1 MPEQI
6 RNIKGTKDLL
16 PIDSRLWLETE
27 SIIHNFMSLHGY
39 ALVRTPIFEKTEL
52 FSRSIGQETDIV
64 NKEMYTWIDLDGTS
78 LTLRPELTASV
89 VRSYIQN
96 HLGNQSPLQRV
107 YYIDSSFRRERPQKG
122 RQRQFTQF
130 GVEALG
136 SSNPEQDVE
145 IILIASR
152 IYEMLGIEDL
162 EIHINS
168 IGSSESR
175 LEYSK
180 SLVDFLSQHEKDL
193 SDISKTR
200 LKTNPLRILDS
211 KSEKDIKILEDAP
224 LISNY
229 LTKDD
234 SRNFDQILS
243 LLDDLGIKIIQNPK
257 LVRGLDYYNG
267 MTFEILSN
275 NIGAQS
281 ALCGGGRYDKL
292 VEYLGG
298 KSTPAVGFAAGLER
312 LILLLKEKQDS
323 IVSNYADIYI
333 ISLDEKA
340 IPYSFSIADKL
351 RSKLGIKVICETL
364 RRSMKAQLRE
374 ANKNNSKFTIIIGED
389 EIKSNKVIIKNMEDG
404 TQINAS
410 IDEIENHF
418 GVDYEYK

>member
-1 MPEQI
+1 MSEQI

-16 PIDSRLWLETE
+16 PHESRLWLETE

-39 ALVRTPIFEKTEL
+39 SLVRTPVFEKTEL
-52 FSRSIGQETDIV
+52 FSRSIGEATDIV
-64 NKEMYTWIDLDGTS
+64 NKEMYTWTDIDGTS

-96 HLGNQSPLQRV
+96 HLGNLAPLQRM

-130 GVEALG
+130 GIEALG

-152 IYEMLGIEDL
+152 IYQMLGIDDL

-175 LEYSK
+175 LRYSE
-180 SLVDFLSQHEKDL
+180 SLVDYLDAYQNDL

-211 KSEKDIKILEDAP
+211 KSEKDIKVLEQAP
-224 LISNY
+224 LISDY

-234 SRNFDQILS
+234 SKNFDQILS
-243 LLDDLGIKIIQNPK
+243 LLDDLGIKTIKNSK

-312 LILLLKEKQDS
+312 LILLLKEMQS
-323 IVSNYADIYI
+323 SSTSNYADIYI
-333 ISLDEKA
+333 ISLDEQA

-351 RSKLGIKVICETL
+351 RNKLGIKVICETL

-374 ANKNNSKFTIIIGED
+374 ANKNHSKFTIIIGED

-404 TQINAS
+404 TQIDAS
-410 IDEIENHF
+410 IDDIENHF

>member
-1 MPEQI
+1 
-6 RNIKGTKDLL
+6 
-16 PIDSRLWLETE
+16 
-27 SIIHNFMSLHGY
+27 
-39 ALVRTPIFEKTEL
+39 
-52 FSRSIGQETDIV
+52 
-64 NKEMYTWIDLDGTS
+64 
-78 LTLRPELTASV
+78 
-89 VRSYIQN
+89 
-96 HLGNQSPLQRV
+96 
-107 YYIDSSFRRERPQKG
+107 
-122 RQRQFTQF
+122 
-130 GVEALG
+130 
-136 SSNPEQDVE
+136 
-145 IILIASR
+145 
-152 IYEMLGIEDL
+152 MLGIDDL

-175 LEYSK
+175 SKYSV
-180 SLVDFLSQHEKDL
+180 SLIDFLSRYEKDL
-193 SDISKTR
+193 SEISQIR

-211 KSEKDIKILEDAP
+211 KSDKDIRILQDAP
-224 LISNY
+224 LISDY

-234 SRNFDQILS
+234 SRNFEQILS
-243 LLDDLGIKIIQNPK
+243 LLDNLGVKTIQNTK

-312 LILLLKEKQDS
+312 LILLLKDKKNS
-323 IVSNYADIYI
+323 ITSNYADIYI
-333 ISLDEKA
+333 ISLDEEA

-351 RSKLGIKVICETL
+351 RNKLGIKVICETL

-374 ANKNNSKFTIIIGED
+374 ANKNHSKFTIIIGQD

-404 TQINAS
+404 SQINAP

>member
-1 MPEQI
+1 MSEQI

-16 PIDSRLWLETE
+16 PHESRLWLETE

-39 ALVRTPIFEKTEL
+39 SLVRTPVFEKTEL
-52 FSRSIGQETDIV
+52 FSRSIGEATDIV
-64 NKEMYTWIDLDGTS
+64 NKEMYTWTDIDGTS

-96 HLGNQSPLQRV
+96 HLGNLAPLQRM

-130 GVEALG
+130 GIEALG

-152 IYEMLGIEDL
+152 MYQMLGIDDL

-175 LEYSK
+175 LRYSK
-180 SLVDFLSQHEKDL
+180 SLVDYLDAYQNDL

-211 KSEKDIKILEDAP
+211 KSEKDIKVLEQAP
-224 LISNY
+224 LISDY

-234 SRNFDQILS
+234 SKNFDQILS
-243 LLDDLGIKIIQNPK
+243 LLDDLGIKTIKNPK

-312 LILLLKEKQDS
+312 LILLLKEMQS
-323 IVSNYADIYI
+323 SSTSNYADIYI

-351 RSKLGIKVICETL
+351 RNKLGIKVICETL

-374 ANKNNSKFTIIIGED
+374 ANKNHSKFTIIIGED

-404 TQINAS
+404 TQIDAS
-410 IDEIENHF
+410 IDDIENHF